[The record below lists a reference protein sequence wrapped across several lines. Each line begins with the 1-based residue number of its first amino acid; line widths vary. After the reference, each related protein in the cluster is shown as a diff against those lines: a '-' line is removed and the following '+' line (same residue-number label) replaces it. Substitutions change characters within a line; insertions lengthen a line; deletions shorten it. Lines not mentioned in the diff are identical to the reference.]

1 MIIDTKGTHY
11 NVNNSFWFWKWD
23 SIEDWNKLKVGNTIY
38 AKYYGIRMPFLG
50 CFPNIVD
57 TNYTVKDKTTI
68 EEEGYLISIDPV
80 LTTNKDITSINNNR
94 IPREAITGAL
104 VTFK

>member
-1 MIIDTKGTHY
+1 
-11 NVNNSFWFWKWD
+11 
-23 SIEDWNKLKVGNTIY
+23 
-38 AKYYGIRMPFLG
+38 MPFLG

-68 EEEGYLISIDPV
+68 EEESNLISIDPV
-80 LTTNKDITSINNNR
+80 LTTNKDINR